1 MNQSPPDPTP
11 QDSINIEEIM
21 QQIRR
26 EILLNQ
32 AVLRKDGSPLVNLNG
47 KQLPAEFYEH
57 LYNAALAHDAVGVKL
72 HVTKVNIP
80 LIGPVLEK
88 LRTIVH
94 QLVLYYVNQLATQ
107 QVSFNYHI
115 LQAVNTLALK
125 LEEEREQASTPAGA
139 DERQTMA

>member
-1 MNQSPPDPTP
+1 MNQSLPDPTH

-32 AVLRKDGSPLVNLNG
+32 AVLHKDGSPLVNLNG

-72 HVTKVNIP
+72 YVTKVNIP

-88 LRTIVH
+88 LRTVVH
-94 QLVLYYVNQLATQ
+94 QLVLYYVNQLAAQ
-107 QVSFNYHI
+107 QVSYNYHI
-115 LQAVNTLALK
+115 LQAVNALAAHIEAQPK
-125 LEEEREQASTPAGA
+125 E
-139 DERQTMA
+139 